1 MIEFFVYYFLNT
13 LNMICLLVLVG
24 LGIAII
30 FGLMDVMNLAHGEF
44 MTIGAYTL
52 YFVQSSGGGF
62 WLGIA
67 LAPIVGTIVG
77 IIIERLVIRYLYDF
91 TLKAFLVTMGLSL
104 VLQSVIQLLFGVSP
118 QRVDPPNLLK
128 GPVILLDVIYPT
140 YRLFMIAVSFVI
152 ILAVIIVYRRTSF
165 GLNLRA
171 VIQNKEMAKALGVDA
186 ERTYQIAFG
195 AGAGL
200 AAVAGA
206 LVAPMTVVTAHM
218 GLRYL
223 GPAFFVVIVGGTGT
237 IAGVLV
243 GSIFIGGLETLFNEF
258 VNVALSP
265 ALVLILAIIVV
276 RFRGGGLIK
285 GYGRSQEDYVK
296 AF

>member
-1 MIEFFVYYFLNT
+1 MEFFVYYFFNT
-13 LNMICLLVLVG
+13 LNMIGLLVLVG
-24 LGIAII
+24 MGIAII

-52 YFVQSSGGGF
+52 FFVQSIGGGF

-77 IIIERLVIRYLYDF
+77 IIIERTIIRYLYDF

-104 VLQSVIQLLFGVSP
+104 IIQKVIQLIFGVSP
-118 QRVDPPNLLK
+118 QRVDVPNLLK
-128 GPVILLDVIYPT
+128 GSVTLLDVIYPT

-152 ILAVIIVYRRTSF
+152 ILAIIIVYRRSSF

-171 VIQNKEMAKALGVDA
+171 VIQNKEVAKALGVNA
-186 ERTYQIAFG
+186 ERTYQLAFG
-195 AGAGL
+195 GGAGL
-200 AAVAGA
+200 AAIAGA
-206 LVAPMTVVTAHM
+206 LVAPMTVISAHM

-223 GPAFFVVIVGGTGT
+223 GKAFFVVIVGGTGT
-237 IAGVLV
+237 IAGVLA
-243 GSIFIGGLETLFNEF
+243 GSTFIGGLEVFFNEF
-258 VNVALSP
+258 VDYALSP

-276 RFRGGGLIK
+276 RFRGGGLIR

-296 AF
+296 SF